1 MTKAEAIERL
11 ENDCCKSRVYCEL
24 YPDACQKEECEIYMA
39 IEALKERPKGE
50 WIPCSERLPEMCE
63 NVLLYIPLREGAR
76 QHGIRIGY
84 CDEDNP
90 IPEDEDGEHNFW
102 GIKSYGGKW
111 HVTGWGYYD
120 EPIPIVWMPL
130 PEAMK
135 EGEPNG

>member
-1 MTKAEAIERL
+1 MRLIDADRLLEERKLHPYYHLKNGDVAIPII
-11 ENDCCKSRVYCEL
+11 D
-24 YPDACQKEECEIYMA
+24 
-39 IEALKERPKGE
+39 IEHAPTVNQ

-63 NVLLYIPLREGAR
+63 NVLLYIPLREGVR

-102 GIKSYGGKW
+102 GMKTYGGKW

-120 EPIPIVWMPL
+120 EPIPIAWMPL
-130 PEAMK
+130 PAPYG
-135 EGEPNG
+135 GESNG